1 MSQCPRCGLEV
12 SELHTVDHE
21 IKIKMEASGEGVP
34 PQVCVGCLTD
44 IRKTLATSS
53 GGVLM
58 AQERAKEQHRLQLWK
73 SRVQLVKKGRQAMNQ
88 KLFSDAAVAYEKYL
102 KILEL
107 VFECKGEKL
116 KPEHFKD
123 AARTSELT
131 VVTSV
136 YWDLFR
142 IYDIHEKYAERQR
155 EVAQQLSNFVRF
167 TPIFPDIMKKA
178 QAFQKSAKNPNAVKQ
193 LLKLSAQQ
201 RPRCFIASSVF
212 GPASLEVLELRSF
225 RDVTLRQTK
234 IGRKFIYFYY
244 RFSPHFAQFLDKN
257 SWLKPTTRV
266 LLRLVMKCVRYI
278 R

>member
-1 MSQCPRCGLEV
+1 MSQCPRCGVEV
-12 SELHTVDHE
+12 SELHNVDPE
-21 IKIKMEASGEGVP
+21 IKIKLQATGESVP

-44 IRKTLATSS
+44 FRKTLASSS

-73 SRVQLVKKGRQAMNQ
+73 SRVQLVKKGRQCMNQ
-88 KLFSDAAVAYEKYL
+88 KAFSDAAVAYEKYL

-107 VFECKGEKL
+107 VFECKGEVL

-131 VVTSV
+131 VITSV

-142 IYDIHEKYAERQR
+142 IYDIHDRYADRQR

-178 QAFQKSAKNPNAVKQ
+178 QTFQKTAKNPNAVRQ

-201 RPRCFIASSVF
+201 RPRCFIASSAF
-212 GPASLEVLELRSF
+212 GPASREVIELRHF
-225 RDVTLRQTK
+225 RDAYLRK
-234 IGRKFIYFYY
+234 SMLGRKIIVFYY
-244 RFSPHFAQFLDKN
+244 KKSPAIAEFLDTHN
-257 SWLKPTTRV
+257 SLKPFVRG
-266 LLRLVMKCVRYI
+266 LLRLLMKCVR
-278 R
+278 